1 MLSIGIFLV
10 SFVLNKLL
18 TTCCSILAVNDYAL
32 HTIESHLEKSNT
44 GLSIIWPFGGSST
57 KEVVTKT
64 FNDAMNVLSTQMER
78 VILEA
83 EVSLTNLDRLEQRL
97 VTLQEL
103 VHREK
108 YHISA
113 ERDELLA
120 ELWTILGGNKHRVR
134 NLDGHLYVLRNI
146 GQYRTRALAHVAA
159 AMSTLQSMSEDM
171 EDLRER
177 VAAPELVGDRIPVE
191 VHMRSIK
198 AGLDR
203 LSEKRYQV
211 KEREQATIKEILGS
225 ED

>member
-1 MLSIGIFLV
+1 MVGLV
-10 SFVLNKLL
+10 
-18 TTCCSILAVNDYAL
+18 
-32 HTIESHLEKSNT
+32 IESVCMDWGVYSVYSH
-44 GLSIIWPFGGSST
+44 
-57 KEVVTKT
+57 
-64 FNDAMNVLSTQMER
+64 VLCADL
-78 VILEA
+78 IC
-83 EVSLTNLDRLEQRL
+83 
-97 VTLQEL
+97 
-103 VHREK
+103 
-108 YHISA
+108 
-113 ERDELLA
+113 
-120 ELWTILGGNKHRVR
+120 